1 MLRELREGVVH
12 MSVIV
17 ITSNEEYEEKVIN
30 SDMPALVDFWAP
42 WCGPCKM
49 VTPEVEKVAAEFAG
63 RAVVAKVNVDELKD
77 LAPKYG
83 IRGIPTMIFFKKGEE
98 AGRIVGYKPAKDISA
113 IMNSI
118 I

>member
-1 MLRELREGVVH
+1 MA
-12 MSVIV
+12 VIA
-17 ITSNEEYEEKVIN
+17 IKNETDFAEIVLKAEKPV
-30 SDMPALVDFWAP
+30 LVDFWAP